1 VHAVARDAGRISFGY
16 QIRVLARRIDRAMA
30 QRMAP
35 HGVTLPQYYILRELF
50 REDGITQRE
59 LSARLEATE
68 PATLVTLRRMEEN
81 GLVLRARDTVDRRK
95 IAVYL
100 TRKGK
105 RLRTLL
111 REHARDV
118 NALAR
123 GRLTDEDIA
132 RFRAILDRM
141 SQNVQL

>member
-1 VHAVARDAGRISFGY
+1 MARDAGRISFGY
-16 QIRVLARRIDRAMA
+16 QIRTLARRIDRAMA

-35 HGVTLPQYYILRELF
+35 YGVTLPQYYILRELF
-50 REDGITQRE
+50 NEDGVTQRE

-81 GLVLRARDTVDRRK
+81 GLVLRVRDAADRRK
-95 IAVYL
+95 IGVYL

-105 RLRTLL
+105 RLRTIL

-118 NALAR
+118 NAIAR
-123 GRLTDEDIA
+123 GGLSEADIV

-141 SQNVQL
+141 GENVQL